1 MKSTQIDL
9 KKRGYIDDKELQNYQ
24 EMSHTT
30 MVLWINDPDPVK
42 RSIAAHYLDALLKE
56 DIILLIDQL
65 KKEKCLYTR
74 IAICEKLQTGNAL
87 TASLMVKELGKIGHN
102 QYHALPKRSSAKKSY
117 PLPRD
122 IIARYLG
129 KMDTVIFP
137 ILLEV
142 LETNDAS
149 QISEVLDA
157 IGFMAF
163 YQPSL
168 ATKENAEKIYTIF
181 DRYQDNPLLIWKG
194 LTCLSAFPFQETKLI
209 LQGYACQSGVLR
221 LEAQR
226 SLHLMMK

>member
-1 MKSTQIDL
+1 MKSTQNDL
-9 KKRGYIDDKELQNYQ
+9 KKRGYINDEELQNYQ
-24 EMSHTT
+24 DIPHTV
-30 MVLWINDPDPVK
+30 MVSWINDSDPVK
-42 RSIAAHYLDALLKE
+42 RSIAVHYLDAALKE
-56 DIILLIDQL
+56 EIILLIDQL

-74 IAICEKLQTGNAL
+74 IAICEKLQTGNTL

-102 QYHALPKRSSAKKSY
+102 QYHVLPKRSSAKKSY

-129 KMDTVIFP
+129 KMDTAVFP

-142 LETNDAS
+142 LDTKDAS

-163 YQPSL
+163 YSPFL
-168 ATKENAEKIYTIF
+168 ATKKNAEKIYTIF
-181 DRYQDNPLLIWKG
+181 DQYKDNPLLIWKG
-194 LTCLSAFPFQETKLI
+194 LTCLSAFPLEETKLI
-209 LQGYACQSGVLR
+209 LQSYACQPDVLG

-226 SLHLMMK
+226 SLHLLMK

>member
-1 MKSTQIDL
+1 MKSTRTDL

-24 EMSHTT
+24 EIPHTT
-30 MVLWINDPDPVK
+30 MVLWINDPSSVK

-56 DIILLIDQL
+56 DIILLISQL

-102 QYHALPKRSSAKKSY
+102 QYHVLPKRGSAKKSY

-129 KMDTVIFP
+129 KMNTVIFP

-142 LETNDAS
+142 LDTKDAS

-163 YQPSL
+163 YHPFL

-194 LTCLSAFPFQETKLI
+194 LTCLSAFPFKETKLI
-209 LQGYACQSGVLR
+209 LQRFACQSRVLG

>member
-1 MKSTQIDL
+1 MKSTQNDL
-9 KKRGYIDDKELQNYQ
+9 KKRGYIDAEELQNYQ
-24 EMSHTT
+24 EIPHAAMI
-30 MVLWINDPDPVK
+30 LWLNDSDPVK

-87 TASLMVKELGKIGHN
+87 TVSLMAKELGKIGHN
-102 QYHALPKRSSAKKSY
+102 QYHTLPKRSSAKKSY

-129 KMDTVIFP
+129 KMDTAVFP

-142 LETNDAS
+142 LDTKDTS
-149 QISEVLDA
+149 QISEALDA

-163 YQPSL
+163 YHPYL
-168 ATKENAEKIYTIF
+168 AVKENAEKIYVIF
-181 DRYQDNPLLIWKG
+181 DRYKDNPLLIWKG
-194 LTCLSAFPFQETKLI
+194 LTCLSAFPLQQAKLI
-209 LQGYACQSGVLR
+209 LQNYVSRPDVLG

-226 SLHLMMK
+226 SLDLLMK